1 MSPYRITKSRRSTN
15 CASARWPA
23 QRAPAARSLRNR
35 TRPPQFY
42 NQTAMAQRA
51 RGILV
56 QKSQGPTRGEKER
69 ETRRQSQ
76 VREGMLR
83 RGEKAAWTMWGELK
97 G

>member
-1 MSPYRITKSRRSTN
+1 
-15 CASARWPA
+15 
-23 QRAPAARSLRNR
+23 
-35 TRPPQFY
+35 
-42 NQTAMAQRA
+42 MAQRA

-97 G
+97 GEEGSDEEDENEVVGDQELDLLEVDLIQVPITKCYGPSPV